1 MFCYIIMSSAPD
13 AMSES
18 LNFPSMKRR
27 AVASRSYRVKVS
39 PSNGQNFTAGQ
50 TVNIDL
56 PSNLAGTYVNWNQC
70 YLKMKVQS
78 AGFGYTLDRCGAAG
92 FIQRVQCMTAGAQI
106 FDLPNWNV
114 LMTILM
120 DGDSSP
126 AYKAGVGNVLMG
138 TNGGFQAGETNASTD
153 ERTYCIPFVLHPF
166 GMSTPHRLQPLFS
179 SSPVQ
184 FKITLESI
192 LNSVHG
198 TAVTIP
204 TALAFTEVELVCV
217 FTELSPG
224 AQAQVDQMSGGV
236 YNVLA
241 ASYQNVGTTMADGAS
256 AVTANLGISVSSLER
271 IIVCHRPTDSLNA
284 ITKFSLGNRA
294 KNGLQQYSIFING
307 EQYPA
312 RPVVVE
318 NKAAEAL
325 AEYLLSDHSLVNF
338 DKQSSFNIAVV
349 GTTAATKS
357 NGLDGHSVAGVAQ
370 PFIIDEPDGT
380 DAGQTVA
387 NAANVG
393 SFITAVELET
403 GLSDGRSQRLYSGV
417 STISST
423 VNYRGVYDKDSSGD
437 AQIDFFAMFTI
448 LLSLNT
454 RGTNVWS
461 VSV

>member
-1 MFCYIIMSSAPD
+1 MSAPD

-18 LNFPSMKRR
+18 LNYPQQKRR
-27 AVASRSYRVKVS
+27 AVASRSYRVKIS

-56 PSNLAGTYVNWNQC
+56 PSNLAGTYINWNQC
-70 YLKMKVQS
+70 YLKMKVVGTG
-78 AGFGYTLDRCGAAG
+78 AAYTLDRCGAAG
-92 FIQRVQCMTAGAQI
+92 FVQKLDCFTAGSQI
-106 FDLPNWNV
+106 FSLPNWST

-138 TNGGFQAGETNASTD
+138 TNGGFQAGETVAAD
-153 ERTYCIPFVLHPF
+153 AERTYCVPFVLHPF

-184 FKITLESI
+184 FKITLDSI
-192 LNSVHG
+192 ANSVVS
-198 TAVTIP
+198 TASLTN
-204 TALAFTEVELVCV
+204 LAFTEVELVCV

-236 YNVLA
+236 YNILA
-241 ASYQNVGTTMADGAS
+241 SSYQNVGTTMGADS

-271 IIVCHRPTDSLNA
+271 IIVCHRPTGTLNDV
-284 ITKFSLGNRA
+284 TKFSLGNRA
-294 KNGLQQYSIFING
+294 KNGLQSYSIFING

-318 NKAAEAL
+318 NNCAEAL

-338 DKQSSFNIAVV
+338 DKQSSFNIAVF
-349 GTTAATKS
+349 GAAADLKS
-357 NGLDGHSVAGVAQ
+357 NGLDGQSVNGVAQ
-370 PFIIDEPDGT
+370 PFIIDAPDGDESGKT
-380 DAGQTVA
+380 AADAS
-387 NAANVG
+387 NIG
-393 SFITAVELET
+393 SFITGIELET

-423 VNYRGVYDKDSSGD
+423 VNYRGVYSGSAA
-437 AQIDFFAMFTI
+437 AQIDFFAQFTV

-454 RGTNVWS
+454 RGTNVWA

>member
-1 MFCYIIMSSAPD
+1 MSAPD

-18 LNFPSMKRR
+18 LNYPMQKRR
-27 AVASRSYRVKVS
+27 AVASRSYRVKIS
-39 PSNGQNFTAGQ
+39 PNNGQNFTSGQ
-50 TVNIDL
+50 TVNIDM
-56 PSNLAGTYVNWNQC
+56 PSNLAGTYCNWNQC
-70 YLKMKVQS
+70 YLKFKAVTDVS
-78 AGFGYTLDRCGAAG
+78 GNLDRCGAAG
-92 FIQRVQCMTAGAQI
+92 FISRVQCMTAGAQI

-138 TNGGFQAGETNASTD
+138 TYGAFQAGEQLGVAA
-153 ERTYCIPFVLHPF
+153 RTYCVPFVLHPF

-179 SSPVQ
+179 SAPVQ
-184 FKITLESI
+184 FKITLESGSNA
-192 LNSVHG
+192 LRS
-198 TAVTIP
+198 ASAATI
-204 TALAFTEVELVCV
+204 TFSEVELVCV

-241 ASYQNVGTTMADGAS
+241 SSYQNVGTTMGADS
-256 AVTANLGISVSSLER
+256 AVTANLGLSVSSLER
-271 IIVCHRPTDSLNA
+271 IIVCHRPTGTINTPA
-284 ITKFSLGNRA
+284 AYSLGNRA

-318 NKAAEAL
+318 NKGAEAL

-338 DKQSSFNIAVV
+338 DKASSFNIAIN
-349 GTTAATKS
+349 GNSTITS
-357 NGLDGHSVAGVAQ
+357 NGLDGNSVQLAPLEPYVAETPTGTSAGSLASAS
-370 PFIIDEPDGT
+370 D
-380 DAGQTVA
+380 
-387 NAANVG
+387 VG

-423 VNYRGVYDKDSSGD
+423 VNYRGVYSGAAA
-437 AQIDFFAMFTI
+437 AQIDFFAQFTI
-448 LLSLNT
+448 LLSLNS

>member
-1 MFCYIIMSSAPD
+1 MSAPD

-18 LNFPSMKRR
+18 LNYPQQKRR
-27 AVASRSYRVKVS
+27 AVASRSYRVKIS

-50 TVNIDL
+50 NVNIDL
-56 PSNLAGTYVNWNQC
+56 PSNLAGTYINWNQA
-70 YLKMKVQS
+70 YLKMKVK
-78 AGFGYTLDRCGAAG
+78 ATGNPYTLDRCGAAG
-92 FIQRVQCMTAGAQI
+92 FVEKISCFTAGAQI
-106 FDLPNWNV
+106 FDLPGWST

-138 TNGGFQAGETNASTD
+138 TLGGQQAGETVAAAT

-166 GMSTPHRLQPLFS
+166 GLSTPHRLQPLFS

-184 FKITLESI
+184 YKITLGSI
-192 LNSVHG
+192 DNSVQS
-198 TAVTIP
+198 AVAP
-204 TALAFTEVELVCV
+204 TKMEFTEVELVCV

-236 YNVLA
+236 YNILA
-241 ASYQNVGTTMADGAS
+241 SSYQNVGTTMAAGDT

-271 IIVCHRPTDSLNA
+271 IIVCHRPTTSLDNILA
-284 ITKFSLGNRA
+284 FSLGNRC
-294 KNGLQQYSIFING
+294 KNGLQSYQIFING
-307 EQYPA
+307 EGFPA
-312 RPVVVE
+312 RKVE
-318 NKAAEAL
+318 VSDKGAEAL

-338 DKQSSFNIAVV
+338 DKQSSFNIAVL
-349 GTTAATKS
+349 GATAPTKS
-357 NGLDGHSVAGVAQ
+357 NGLDGQSVNGVAQ
-370 PFIIDEPDGT
+370 PFVTDGLGT
-380 DAGQTVA
+380 ESGETAA
-387 NAANVG
+387 NASNIG
-393 SFITAVELET
+393 SFITAIELET

-423 VNYRGVYDKDSSGD
+423 VNYRGTYSGALG
-437 AQIDFFAMFTI
+437 AQIDFFAQFTV

-454 RGTNVWS
+454 RGTNVWA

>member
-1 MFCYIIMSSAPD
+1 MSAPD

-18 LNFPSMKRR
+18 LNYPMQKRR
-27 AVASRSYRVKVS
+27 AVASRSYRVKIS
-39 PSNGQNFTAGQ
+39 PNNGQNFTDGQ
-50 TVNIDL
+50 TVNIDM
-56 PSNLAGTYVNWNQC
+56 PSNLAGTYCNWNQC
-70 YLKMKVQS
+70 YLKFKATPSGAAV
-78 AGFGYTLDRCGAAG
+78 LDRCGAAG
-92 FIQRVQCMTAGAQI
+92 FINRVQCMTAGAQI

-126 AYKAGVGNVLMG
+126 AYKAGVGNVLLG
-138 TNGGFQAGETNASTD
+138 TNGGSQAGVSVANTA
-153 ERTYCIPFVLHPF
+153 RTYCVPFVLHPL

-179 SSPVQ
+179 SAPVQ
-184 FKITLESI
+184 FKITLESAANA
-192 LNSVHG
+192 LVASAG
-198 TAVTIP
+198 RTI
-204 TALAFTEVELVCV
+204 AFSEVELVCV

-236 YNVLA
+236 YNILA
-241 ASYQNVGTTMADGAS
+241 SSYQNVGTTMADATS
-256 AVTANLGISVSSLER
+256 AVTANLGLSVSSLER
-271 IIVCHRPTDSLNA
+271 IIVCHRPTGTVNVQA
-284 ITKFSLGNRA
+284 GFSLGNRA

-312 RPVVVE
+312 RPVIVE
-318 NKAAEAL
+318 NKGAEAL

-338 DKQSSFNIAVV
+338 DKQSSFNIAVT
-349 GTTAATKS
+349 GTTGPTKS
-357 NGLDGHSVAGVAQ
+357 NGLDGQSVNGVAE
-370 PFIIDEPDGT
+370 PFIIDEPTGT
-380 DAGQTVA
+380 ESGST
-387 NAANVG
+387 AASASNIG

-423 VNYRGVYDKDSSGD
+423 VNYRGVYDSTASGE
-437 AQIDFFAMFTI
+437 AQIDFFAQFTI
-448 LLSLNT
+448 LLSLNS

>member
-1 MFCYIIMSSAPD
+1 MSAPD

-18 LNFPSMKRR
+18 LNYPSMKRR
-27 AVASRSYRVKVS
+27 AVASRSYRVKIS

-56 PSNLAGTYVNWNQC
+56 PSNLAGTYLNWNQC
-70 YLKMKVQS
+70 YLKMKVE
-78 AGFGYTLDRCGAAG
+78 ATTNGYTLDRCGAAG

-126 AYKAGVGNVLMG
+126 AYKAGVGNVLLG
-138 TNGGFQAGETNASTD
+138 TNGGFQAGETVAAAS
-153 ERTYCIPFVLHPF
+153 ERTYCVPFVLHPF

-184 FKITLESI
+184 FKITLDSI
-192 LNSVHG
+192 VNAVQG
-198 TAVTIP
+198 ATAP
-204 TALAFTEVELVCV
+204 SALAFTEVELVCV

-236 YNVLA
+236 YNILA

-256 AVTANLGISVSSLER
+256 AVTANLGLSVSSLER
-271 IIVCHRPTDSLNA
+271 IIVCHRPTGTLND

-357 NGLDGHSVAGVAQ
+357 NGLDGHSVAGVAE
-370 PFIIDEPDGT
+370 PFIIDEPAGT
-380 DAGQTVA
+380 DAGQTA
-387 NAANVG
+387 GNCCEYW
-393 SFITAVELET
+393 FIHY
-403 GLSDGRSQRLYSGV
+403 GG
-417 STISST
+417 
-423 VNYRGVYDKDSSGD
+423 
-437 AQIDFFAMFTI
+437 
-448 LLSLNT
+448 
-454 RGTNVWS
+454 
-461 VSV
+461 

>member
-1 MFCYIIMSSAPD
+1 MSAPD

-18 LNFPSMKRR
+18 LNYPSMKRR

-56 PSNLAGTYVNWNQC
+56 PSNLAGTYINWNQC
-70 YLKMKVQS
+70 YLKMKVT
-78 AGFGYTLDRCGAAG
+78 AGDAPYTLDRCGAAG

-126 AYKAGVGNVLMG
+126 AYKAGVGNVLLG
-138 TNGGFQAGETNASTD
+138 TNGGFQAGETNASAST
-153 ERTYCIPFVLHPF
+153 RTYCVPFVLHPF

-184 FKITLESI
+184 FKITLDSI
-192 LNSVHG
+192 VNAVQSATAPNS
-198 TAVTIP
+198 
-204 TALAFTEVELVCV
+204 LAFTEVELVCV

-241 ASYQNVGTTMADGAS
+241 ASYQNVGTTMGADS

-271 IIVCHRPTDSLNA
+271 IIVCHRPTGSLND

-312 RPVVVE
+312 RPVIVE

-338 DKQSSFNIAVV
+338 DKQSSFNVAIVSSS
-349 GTTAATKS
+349 TQTS
-357 NGLDGHSVAGVAQ
+357 NGLDGLSAVLEPAQ
-370 PFIIDEPDGT
+370 PFIEDTPTGLSAGAFGSSGTPADGAST
-380 DAGQTVA
+380 I
-387 NAANVG
+387 G

-423 VNYRGVYDKDSSGD
+423 VNYRGVYSG
-437 AQIDFFAMFTI
+437 AAACQIDFFAQFTI

>member
-1 MFCYIIMSSAPD
+1 MSAPD

-18 LNFPSMKRR
+18 LNYPSMKRR
-27 AVASRSYRVKVS
+27 AVASRSYRVKIS
-39 PSNGQNFTAGQ
+39 PSNGQDFTAGQ

-56 PSNLAGTYVNWNQC
+56 PSNLAGTYLNWNQC
-70 YLKMKVQS
+70 YLKMKVT
-78 AGFGYTLDRCGAAG
+78 AVTNPGTLDRCGAAG
-92 FIQRVQCMTAGAQI
+92 FINRVQCMTAGAQI

-126 AYKAGVGNVLMG
+126 AYKGGVGNVLMG
-138 TNGGFQAGETNASTD
+138 TNGGFQAGEDLTAGTA
-153 ERTYCIPFVLHPF
+153 RTYTIPFTLHPF
-166 GMSTPHRLQPLFS
+166 ALSTPHRLQPLFS

-192 LNSVHG
+192 ANCLYNSG
-198 TAVTIP
+198 SAP
-204 TALAFTEVELVCV
+204 TALNFTEVELVCV

-236 YNVLA
+236 YNILA
-241 ASYQNVGTTMADGAS
+241 ASYQNVGTTMGADS
-256 AVTANLGISVSSLER
+256 AVTANLGLSVSSLER
-271 IIVCHRPTDSLNA
+271 IIVCHRPTGTINDS
-284 ITKFSLGNRA
+284 TKYSLGNRA
-294 KNGLQQYSIFING
+294 KNGLQSYQIFING
-307 EQYPA
+307 EAYPA
-312 RPVVVE
+312 RPVIVE
-318 NKAAEAL
+318 NKGAEAL

-338 DKQSSFNIAVV
+338 DKQSSFNVAV
-349 GTTAATKS
+349 KS
-357 NGLDGHSVAGVAQ
+357 NASYSGNGTDAGSAIAGVLE
-370 PFIIDEPDGT
+370 PFIIDAPDGDEVGGVNT
-380 DAGQTVA
+380 DS
-387 NAANVG
+387 NIG

-423 VNYRGVYDKDSSGD
+423 VNYRGVYSG
-437 AQIDFFAMFTI
+437 AAACQIDFFAQFTI

-461 VSV
+461 VSI

>member
-1 MFCYIIMSSAPD
+1 MSAPD

-18 LNFPSMKRR
+18 LNYPMQKRR
-27 AVASRSYRVKVS
+27 AVASRSYRVKIS
-39 PSNGQNFTAGQ
+39 PNNGQTFTDGQ
-50 TVNIDL
+50 TINIDM
-56 PSNLAGTYVNWNQC
+56 PSNLAGTYCNWNQC
-70 YLKMKVQS
+70 YLKFKAKTDVS
-78 AGFGYTLDRCGAAG
+78 GNLDRCGG
-92 FIQRVQCMTAGAQI
+92 YSMLQRCQISTAGSQV
-106 FDLPNWNV
+106 FDLPNYNT

-126 AYKAGVGNVLMG
+126 AYKAGVGNVLLG
-138 TNGGFQAGETNASTD
+138 TNGGFQGGELLGATK
-153 ERTYCIPFVLHPF
+153 RTFCLPFVLHPF
-166 GMSTPHRLQPLFS
+166 GMSTPHRLMPLFS

-184 FKITLESI
+184 FKLTLESAA
-192 LNSVHG
+192 NAKKSATAG
-198 TAVTIP
+198 TID
-204 TALAFTEVELVCV
+204 FTEVELVCV

-236 YNVLA
+236 YNILA
-241 ASYQNVGTTMADGAS
+241 SSYQNVGTTMS
-256 AVTANLGISVSSLER
+256 ANDTVVTANLGLSVSSLER
-271 IIVCHRPTDSLNA
+271 IIVCHRPSISVNNPLTY
-284 ITKFSLGNRA
+284 SLGNRT
-294 KNGLQQYSIFING
+294 KNFLEQYSIFING

-318 NKAAEAL
+318 NKGAEAL

-338 DKQSSFNIAVV
+338 DKQSSFNIAI
-349 GTTAATKS
+349 AQNASFAS
-357 NGLDGHSVAGVAQ
+357 NGLDGASAVVGVA
-370 PFIIDEPDGT
+370 EPYIRELAADVSGT
-380 DAGQTVA
+380 QIGAVGTA
-387 NAANVG
+387 SNIG

-423 VNYRGVYDKDSSGD
+423 VNYRGVYTTNSALA
-437 AQIDFFAMFTI
+437 AQIDFFAQFTI

>member
-1 MFCYIIMSSAPD
+1 MSAPD

-18 LNFPSMKRR
+18 LNYPMQKRR
-27 AVASRSYRVKVS
+27 AVASRSYRVKIS
-39 PSNGQNFTAGQ
+39 PNNGQNFTDGQ
-50 TVNIDL
+50 TVNIDM
-56 PSNLAGTYVNWNQC
+56 PSNLAGTYCNWNQC
-70 YLKMKVQS
+70 YLKFKALPSGAAV
-78 AGFGYTLDRCGAAG
+78 LDRCGAAG
-92 FIQRVQCMTAGAQI
+92 FISRVQCMTAGAQI

-138 TNGGFQAGETNASTD
+138 TNGGSQAGVSVTSGDANI
-153 ERTYCIPFVLHPF
+153 RTYCVPFVLHPF

-179 SSPVQ
+179 SAPVQ
-184 FKITLESI
+184 FKITLESAANA
-192 LNSVHG
+192 LVASAG
-198 TAVTIP
+198 RTI
-204 TALAFTEVELVCV
+204 AFSEVELVCV

-236 YNVLA
+236 YNILA
-241 ASYQNVGTTMADGAS
+241 SSYQNVGTTMADAAS
-256 AVTANLGISVSSLER
+256 AVTANLGLSVSSLER
-271 IIVCHRPTDSLNA
+271 IIVCHRPTATVNVQA
-284 ITKFSLGNRA
+284 GFSLGNRA
-294 KNGLQQYSIFING
+294 KNGLTQYSIFING

-312 RPVVVE
+312 RPVIVE
-318 NKAAEAL
+318 NNCAEAL

-338 DKQSSFNIAVV
+338 DKQSSFNIAVT
-349 GTTAATKS
+349 GGAANLKS
-357 NGLDGHSVAGVAQ
+357 NGLDGQSVNGVAE
-370 PFIIDEPDGT
+370 PFIIDEPTGT
-380 DAGQTVA
+380 EAGTTA
-387 NAANVG
+387 TAASNIG

-423 VNYRGVYDKDSSGD
+423 VNYRGVYDSTASGE
-437 AQIDFFAMFTI
+437 AQIDFFAQFTI

>member
-1 MFCYIIMSSAPD
+1 MSAPD

-18 LNFPSMKRR
+18 LNYPMQKRR
-27 AVASRSYRVKVS
+27 AVASRSYRVKIS
-39 PSNGQNFTAGQ
+39 PNNGQTFTAGQ
-50 TVNIDL
+50 TVNIDM
-56 PSNLAGTYVNWNQC
+56 PSNLAGTYCNWNQC
-70 YLKMKVQS
+70 YLKFKTTAVTNP
-78 AGFGYTLDRCGAAG
+78 GTLDRCGAAG
-92 FIQRVQCMTAGAQI
+92 FINRVQCMTAGAQI

-126 AYKAGVGNVLMG
+126 AYKGGVGNVLLG
-138 TNGGFQAGETNASTD
+138 TNGGFQAGEDLAAGTA
-153 ERTYCIPFVLHPF
+153 RTFCVPFVLHPL

-179 SSPVQ
+179 SAPVQ

-192 LNSVHG
+192 ANSLYNSG
-198 TAVTIP
+198 SAP
-204 TALAFTEVELVCV
+204 TALNFTEVELVCV

-236 YNVLA
+236 YNILA
-241 ASYQNVGTTMADGAS
+241 SSYQNVGTTMGADS
-256 AVTANLGISVSSLER
+256 AVTANLGLSVSSLER
-271 IIVCHRPTDSLNA
+271 IIVCHRPTGTINDS
-284 ITKFSLGNRA
+284 TKFSLGNRA

-312 RPVVVE
+312 RPVIVE
-318 NKAAEAL
+318 NKGAEAL

-338 DKQSSFNIAVV
+338 DKQSSFNVAV
-349 GTTAATKS
+349 KS
-357 NGLDGHSVAGVAQ
+357 NASYSGN
-370 PFIIDEPDGT
+370 GT
-380 DAGQTVA
+380 DAGGAIAGVLEPYVIDAPAGDEVGGIDTDS
-387 NAANVG
+387 NIG

-423 VNYRGVYDKDSSGD
+423 VNYRGVYSG
-437 AQIDFFAMFTI
+437 AAECQIDFFAQYTI

>member
-1 MFCYIIMSSAPD
+1 MSAPD

-18 LNFPSMKRR
+18 LNYPQQKRR
-27 AVASRSYRVKVS
+27 AVASRSYRVKIS

-70 YLKMKVQS
+70 YLKMKTTLTGAAS
-78 AGFGYTLDRCGAAG
+78 LDRCGAAG
-92 FIQRVQCMTAGAQI
+92 FINRVQCMTAGAQI

-138 TNGGFQAGETNASTD
+138 TNGGFQGGEDLAD
-153 ERTYCIPFVLHPF
+153 GVARTFCVPFVLHPF

-192 LNSVHG
+192 DNALQTAG
-198 TAVTIP
+198 TPP

-241 ASYQNVGTTMADGAS
+241 SSYQNVGTTMGADS
-256 AVTANLGISVSSLER
+256 AVTANLGLSVSSLER
-271 IIVCHRPTDSLNA
+271 IIVCHRPTGTINDVD
-284 ITKFSLGNRA
+284 FYSLGNRA

-312 RPVVVE
+312 RPVIVE
-318 NKAAEAL
+318 NKGAEAL
-325 AEYLLSDHSLVNF
+325 SEYLLSDHSLVNF
-338 DKQSSFNIAVV
+338 DKQSSFNVAV
-349 GTTAATKS
+349 KS
-357 NGLDGHSVAGVAQ
+357 NASYSGNGTDGASVIAGVAQ
-370 PFIIDEPDGT
+370 PYIIDAP
-380 DAGQTVA
+380 AGA
-387 NAANVG
+387 NIGGIGASSDIG

-423 VNYRGVYDKDSSGD
+423 VNYRGTYSG
-437 AQIDFFAMFTI
+437 AAACQIDFFAQFTV

-454 RGTNVWS
+454 RGTNVWA

>member
-1 MFCYIIMSSAPD
+1 
-13 AMSES
+13 
-18 LNFPSMKRR
+18 
-27 AVASRSYRVKVS
+27 
-39 PSNGQNFTAGQ
+39 
-50 TVNIDL
+50 
-56 PSNLAGTYVNWNQC
+56 
-70 YLKMKVQS
+70 MKVE
-78 AGFGYTLDRCGAAG
+78 ATGNPYTLDRCGAAG

-126 AYKAGVGNVLMG
+126 AYKAGVGNVLLG
-138 TNGGFQAGETNASTD
+138 TNGGFQAGETNVAGTAGV
-153 ERTYCIPFVLHPF
+153 RTYCVPFVLHPF

-184 FKITLESI
+184 FKITLDSI
-192 LNSVHG
+192 VNAVQ
-198 TAVTIP
+198 TATAP
-204 TALAFTEVELVCV
+204 TALSFTEVELVCV

-241 ASYQNVGTTMADGAS
+241 ASYQNVGTTMGADS

-271 IIVCHRPTDSLNA
+271 IIVCHRPTGSLND

-312 RPVVVE
+312 RPVIVE
-318 NKAAEAL
+318 NKSAEAL

-338 DKQSSFNIAVV
+338 DKQSSFNIAVS
-349 GTTAATKS
+349 GATADLKS
-357 NGLDGHSVAGVAQ
+357 NGLDGQSVNGVAQ
-370 PFIIDEPDGT
+370 PFIIDEPAGT
-380 DAGQTVA
+380 HAGATAATPA
-387 NAANVG
+387 NIG

-423 VNYRGVYDKDSSGD
+423 VNYRGTYSG
-437 AQIDFFAMFTI
+437 AAACQIDFFAQFTV

>member
-1 MFCYIIMSSAPD
+1 MSAPD

-18 LNFPSMKRR
+18 LNYPQQKRR

-56 PSNLAGTYVNWNQC
+56 PSNLAGTYINWNQC
-70 YLKMKVQS
+70 YLKMKVE
-78 AGFGYTLDRCGAAG
+78 AETNGYTLDRSGAAG

-126 AYKAGVGNVLMG
+126 AYKAGVGNVLLG
-138 TNGGFQAGETNASTD
+138 TLGGQQAGEDVAAAT
-153 ERTYCIPFVLHPF
+153 ERTYCVPFVLHPF

-184 FKITLESI
+184 FKITLDSI
-192 LNSVHG
+192 VNAVKNA
-198 TAVTIP
+198 TAPASLT
-204 TALAFTEVELVCV
+204 FSEVELVCV

-236 YNVLA
+236 YNILCS
-241 ASYQNVGTTMADGAS
+241 SYQNVGSTMSAGDT

-271 IIVCHRPTDSLNA
+271 IIVCHRPTTSLNNILA
-284 ITKFSLGNRA
+284 FSLGNRC
-294 KNGLQQYSIFING
+294 KNGLAQYSIFING

-338 DKQSSFNIAVV
+338 DKQSSFNIAVT
-349 GTTAATKS
+349 GTTAPTKS
-357 NGLDGHSVAGVAQ
+357 NGLDGQSVNGIIEPFTTDGLGTLSGSVAGSASN
-370 PFIIDEPDGT
+370 I
-380 DAGQTVA
+380 
-387 NAANVG
+387 G

-423 VNYRGVYDKDSSGD
+423 VNYRGVYSGALA
-437 AQIDFFAMFTI
+437 AQIDFFAQFTVLI
-448 LLSLNT
+448 SLNT
-454 RGTNVWS
+454 RGTNVWA

>member
-1 MFCYIIMSSAPD
+1 MSD
-13 AMSES
+13 AMAES
-18 LNFPSMKRR
+18 LNYPSVKRR
-27 AVASRSYRVKVS
+27 SVASRSYRVKIS
-39 PSNGQNFTAGQ
+39 PSNGQNFVAGQ

-56 PSNLAGTYVNWNQC
+56 PSNLAGTYINWSQC
-70 YLKMKVQS
+70 YLKFKVTPETN
-78 AGFGYTLDRCGAAG
+78 GFTLDRSGAAG

-138 TNGGFQAGETNASTD
+138 TNGGTQAGETVAADT
-153 ERTYCIPFVLHPF
+153 ERTYCVPFVLHPF

-192 LNSVHG
+192 V
-198 TAVTIP
+198 TAVQGA
-204 TALAFTEVELVCV
+204 TAPASLKFDEVELVCV

-236 YNVLA
+236 YNILA
-241 ASYQNVGTTMADGAS
+241 ASYQNVGTTMGADS

-271 IIVCHRPTDSLNA
+271 IIVCHRPTASLSTDT
-284 ITKFSLGNRA
+284 ITKFSLGNRG
-294 KNGLQQYSIFING
+294 KNGLTQYSIFING

-312 RPVVVE
+312 RPVVIAD
-318 NKAAEAL
+318 KAAEAL

-338 DKQSSFNIAVV
+338 DKQSSFNIAVQSNASYS
-349 GTTAATKS
+349 G
-357 NGLDGHSVAGVAQ
+357 NGLDGASAVTGLAE
-370 PFIIDEPDGT
+370 PFIKDAPSGT
-380 DAGQTVA
+380 LSGGLDVSS
-387 NAANVG
+387 NIG

-423 VNYRGVYDKDSSGD
+423 VNYRGVYSGAAA
-437 AQIDFFAMFTI
+437 AQIDFFAMFTV

-454 RGTNVWS
+454 RGTNTWS

>member
-1 MFCYIIMSSAPD
+1 MSAPD

-18 LNFPSMKRR
+18 LNYPMQKRR

-56 PSNLAGTYVNWNQC
+56 PSNLAGTYINWNQC
-70 YLKMKVQS
+70 YLKMKVVS
-78 AGFGYTLDRCGAAG
+78 STYGYTLDRCGAAG

-126 AYKAGVGNVLMG
+126 AYKAGVGNVLLG
-138 TNGGFQAGETNASTD
+138 TLGGQQAGETIAAAA
-153 ERTYCIPFVLHPF
+153 ERTYCVPFVLHPL

-184 FKITLESI
+184 FKITLDSI
-192 LNSVHG
+192 VNSVKNS
-198 TAVTIP
+198 TNTPASLT
-204 TALAFTEVELVCV
+204 FSEVELVCV

-236 YNVLA
+236 YNILA
-241 ASYQNVGTTMADGAS
+241 SSYQNVGTTMGADS

-271 IIVCHRPTDSLNA
+271 VIVCHRPTVTLNDV
-284 ITKFSLGNRA
+284 TKFSLGNRA
-294 KNGLQQYSIFING
+294 KNGLQSYQIFING
-307 EQYPA
+307 EAYPA
-312 RPVVVE
+312 RPVIVE
-318 NKAAEAL
+318 NKGAEAL

-338 DKQSSFNIAVV
+338 DKQTSFNIAVF
-349 GTTAATKS
+349 GAAADLKS
-357 NGLDGHSVAGVAQ
+357 NGLDGQSVNGIIE
-370 PFIIDEPDGT
+370 PFIIDAP
-380 DAGQTVA
+380 AGDEFGKTAA
-387 NAANVG
+387 NASNIG

-423 VNYRGVYDKDSSGD
+423 VNYRGVYSG
-437 AQIDFFAMFTI
+437 ALAGQIDFFAQFTVLI
-448 LLSLNT
+448 SLNT
-454 RGTNVWS
+454 RGTNVWA

>member
-1 MFCYIIMSSAPD
+1 MSAPD

-70 YLKMKVQS
+70 YLKMKVE
-78 AGFGYTLDRCGAAG
+78 ATGNPYTLDRCGAAG

-126 AYKAGVGNVLMG
+126 AYKAGVGNVLLG
-138 TNGGFQAGETNASTD
+138 TNGGFQAGETNVAGTAGV
-153 ERTYCIPFVLHPF
+153 RTYCVPFVLHPF

-184 FKITLESI
+184 FKITLDSI
-192 LNSVHG
+192 VNAVQ
-198 TAVTIP
+198 TATAP
-204 TALAFTEVELVCV
+204 TALSFTEVELVCV

-241 ASYQNVGTTMADGAS
+241 ASYQNVGTTMGADS
-256 AVTANLGISVSSLER
+256 AVTANLGLSVSSLER
-271 IIVCHRPTDSLNA
+271 IIVCHRPTGTINDVD
-284 ITKFSLGNRA
+284 FYSLGNRA

-312 RPVVVE
+312 RPVIVE
-318 NKAAEAL
+318 NKGAEAL

-338 DKQSSFNIAVV
+338 DKQSSFNVAVAQNV
-349 GTTAATKS
+349 SFTS
-357 NGLDGHSVAGVAQ
+357 NGLDGLSAVVGVAQ
-370 PFIIDEPDGT
+370 PYIIDEPAGANIGAVGT
-380 DAGQTVA
+380 ASDI
-387 NAANVG
+387 G

-423 VNYRGVYDKDSSGD
+423 VNYRGTYSG
-437 AQIDFFAMFTI
+437 AAACQIDFFAQFTV

>member
-1 MFCYIIMSSAPD
+1 MSAPD

-56 PSNLAGTYVNWNQC
+56 PSNLAGTYINWNQC
-70 YLKMKVQS
+70 YLKMKVES
-78 AGFGYTLDRCGAAG
+78 TGHPYTLDRCGAAG

-138 TNGGFQAGETNASTD
+138 TNGGFQAGETVAAAT
-153 ERTYCIPFVLHPF
+153 ERTYCVPFVLHPF

-184 FKITLESI
+184 FKITLDSI
-192 LNSVHG
+192 LNAVQSTG
-198 TAVTIP
+198 TAP
-204 TALAFTEVELVCV
+204 TALSFTEVELVCV

-241 ASYQNVGTTMADGAS
+241 ASYQNVGTTMSDGAS
-256 AVTANLGISVSSLER
+256 AVTANLGLSVSSLER
-271 IIVCHRPTDSLNA
+271 IIVCHRPTTSLND

-318 NKAAEAL
+318 NNAAEAL

-338 DKQSSFNIAVV
+338 DKQSSFNVAV
-349 GTTAATKS
+349 KS
-357 NGLDGHSVAGVAQ
+357 NASYSGNGTDAGGAIAGIAQ
-370 PFIIDEPDGT
+370 PFIIDEPTGT
-380 DAGQTVA
+380 LVGGVA
-387 NAANVG
+387 VSSNIG

-423 VNYRGVYDKDSSGD
+423 VNYRGVYSG
-437 AQIDFFAMFTI
+437 AAACQIDFFAQFTI
-448 LLSLNT
+448 LLSLTT
-454 RGTNVWS
+454 RGTNVWA

>member
-1 MFCYIIMSSAPD
+1 MSAPD

-18 LNFPSMKRR
+18 LNYPMQKRR
-27 AVASRSYRVKVS
+27 AVASRSYRVKIS
-39 PSNGQNFTAGQ
+39 PNNGQNFKAGQ
-50 TVNIDL
+50 TINLDL
-56 PSNLAGTYVNWNQC
+56 PSNLAGSYCNWNQC
-70 YLKMKVQS
+70 YIKYKVTPT
-78 AGFGYTLDRCGAAG
+78 GNGYTLDRCGAAG

-126 AYKAGVGNVLMG
+126 AYKAGVGNVLLG
-138 TNGGFQAGETNASTD
+138 TNGGFQAGETVDAD
-153 ERTYCIPFVLHPF
+153 EERTYCVPFVLHPF
-166 GMSTPHRLQPLFS
+166 GLSTPHRLMPLFS
-179 SSPVQ
+179 SAPVQ
-184 FKITLESI
+184 FKITLDSI
-192 LNSVHG
+192 VNSVQG
-198 TAVTIP
+198 ATAP
-204 TALAFTEVELVCV
+204 TDMDFKEVELVCV

-224 AQAQVDQMSGGV
+224 AQAQVDQMSGGM
-236 YNVLA
+236 YNILA
-241 ASYQNVGTTMADGAS
+241 SSYQNVGTNMADADS
-256 AVTANLGISVSSLER
+256 AVTANLGLSVSSLER

-294 KNGLQQYSIFING
+294 KNGLTQYSIFING

-312 RPVVVE
+312 RPVIVE
-318 NKAAEAL
+318 NKGAEAL

-338 DKQSSFNIAVV
+338 DKQSSFNIAVS
-349 GTTAATKS
+349 GTTVSTKS
-357 NGLDGHSVAGVAQ
+357 NGLDGQSVNGVLE
-370 PFIIDEPDGT
+370 PFAIDEPGGSEAGT
-380 DAGQTVA
+380 TAGSPS
-387 NAANVG
+387 NIG

-423 VNYRGVYDKDSSGD
+423 VNYRGVYDSANAGA
-437 AQIDFFAMFTI
+437 AQIDFFAQFTI
-448 LLSLNT
+448 LLSLNS